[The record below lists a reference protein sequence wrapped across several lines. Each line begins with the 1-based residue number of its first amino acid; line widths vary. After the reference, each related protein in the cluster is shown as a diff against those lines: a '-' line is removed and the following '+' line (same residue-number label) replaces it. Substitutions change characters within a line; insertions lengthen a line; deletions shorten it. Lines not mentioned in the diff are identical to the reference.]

1 MRSVEYMNKTQN
13 ASRAIEEAFE
23 EFFSPLFRFC
33 MVLTRDR
40 DMALDI
46 AQEAFVRT
54 YRHMASG
61 RQIDAIKSF
70 LYRVARNAWIDSERV
85 ARSVSLEA
93 LCDEG
98 FDVAGIE
105 KTEGQA
111 RMREVLREIDS
122 LPEIYRESV
131 YLRYVEEY
139 APEEIAEMLGL
150 DANTV
155 SVRIHRGR
163 ALLRT
168 NE

>member
-1 MRSVEYMNKTQN
+1 MRSVEAMNKTQS

-33 MVLTRDR
+33 LVLTRSR
-40 DMALDI
+40 DVALDI

-54 YRHMASG
+54 YKYMASG
-61 RQIDAIKSF
+61 KQIDAIKPF
-70 LYRVARNAWIDSERV
+70 LYMVARNTWIDSQRV
-85 ARSVSLEA
+85 AQSVSLEA

-98 FDVAGIE
+98 FDVAGVE
-105 KTEGQA
+105 KPEDQA
-111 RMREVLREIDS
+111 HMREVLREIDS
-122 LPEIYRESV
+122 LPETYRECV

-139 APEEIAEMLGL
+139 APEEIATLLGL

-163 ALLRT
+163 TLLRT